1 LYNLTTATTTG
12 YLDAFK
18 IITSSNIISSSSYSH
33 YYDEL
38 VTKLQ
43 LQAIMEHE
51 HSIQNRDLKI
61 QVEIPR
67 NQKSRR
73 ILIVDDEPDSC
84 MSFQTVLEDAGFECK
99 SYTDSVK
106 ALQEFRPDYYDLI
119 LLDIQMPVLGGFELC
134 KRIIELD
141 NTPHVIFITASEKY
155 YEKYRNQYYRE
166 LADNNSK
173 ISYLQTPIGNK
184 ELVQIVDM
192 IMASR
197 DKI

>member
-1 LYNLTTATTTG
+1 MFNLH
-12 YLDAFK
+12 
-18 IITSSNIISSSSYSH
+18 ITIISCVFRVISPSSYSH

-38 VTKLQ
+38 ITKLQ
-43 LQAIMEHE
+43 IQAIMEHE

-73 ILIVDDEPDSC
+73 ILIVDDEPDVC
-84 MSFQTVLEDAGFECK
+84 MSFQTVLEDAGFECV

-119 LLDIQMPVLGGFELC
+119 LLDIQMPILGGLELC

-141 NTPHVIFITASEKY
+141 NTPHVIFVTASEEY
-155 YEKYRNQYYRE
+155 YEKSRNQYYKE

-173 ISYLQTPIGNK
+173 IRYLQMPIGNK
-184 ELVQIVDM
+184 EILQIVNM

>member
-1 LYNLTTATTTG
+1 LYNLTAAITTG

-18 IITSSNIISSSSYSH
+18 IITSSNVFSSSYSH
-33 YYDEL
+33 YDEL
-38 VTKLQ
+38 ITKLQ
-43 LQAIMEHE
+43 LQAITEHE
-51 HSIQNRDLKI
+51 HSIQKWGLKI
-61 QVEIPR
+61 QEEELR
-67 NQKSRR
+67 NQKRR
-73 ILIVDDEPDSC
+73 NILIVDNEPDIC
-84 MSFQTVLEDAGFECK
+84 MTFQTVLEDAGYECK

-119 LLDIQMPVLGGFELC
+119 LLDIQMPILGGFELC

-141 NTPHVIFITASEKY
+141 NTPHVIFITASEEY
-155 YEKYRNQYYRE
+155 YEKSRNQYYKE

-173 ISYLQTPIGNK
+173 ISYLQMPIGNK
-184 ELVQIVDM
+184 EIVQIVNM